1 MSRSFAALMTE
12 FEAVLKDGKMTAAYQ
27 RLAAYI
33 RELRAHFAASYPD
46 YDFPGSIYYGYLD
59 MTYFSILPPAL
70 KKRDLKVAVVFN
82 YQSFRFEAWLSG
94 RNRKAQKDAFQA
106 IQEAGW
112 ETYRLTP
119 NPEKSDSVLEH
130 ILAADPNFSDLDEL
144 TKQIERGTLDF
155 IQKLENF
162 FAVNPA

>member
-27 RLAAYI
+27 GLAAYI
-33 RELRAHFAASYPD
+33 RDLRAQFASSYPE

-59 MTYFSILPPAL
+59 MTYFSILPPTL

-94 RNRKAQKDAFQA
+94 RNRRAQQNAFQA
-106 IQEAGW
+106 VKDAGW

-130 ILAADPNFSDLDEL
+130 ILAADPDFSDLDKL
-144 TKQIERGTLDF
+144 TKQIEHGTLNF
-155 IQKLENF
+155 IQKQENF
-162 FAVNPA
+162 FIDHPA